1 MTRPV
6 TCPVDCSV
14 SAPPSAPL
22 DIPRSAYVHIPFCR
36 HRCYYC
42 DFPISVVSPRQ
53 RGETSRAMATYVDV
67 LCTEIGATPI
77 LGNSRETQPLETVFF
92 GGGTPSLLSVPQ
104 LEQILAAL
112 ESRFG
117 LHPGA
122 EISMEM
128 DPGTFSEAQL
138 TGFLQAGI
146 TRISL
151 GVQALEDALLEAC
164 GRSHRLADIYRT
176 VAWLH
181 RSAVTSWGLDLI
193 SGLPHQHLDQW
204 QATLAQA
211 VDLQPH
217 HISVYDL
224 TIEPQT
230 VFGRRYQPGSQP
242 LPSDGQ
248 TAAMY
253 HRAHHTLI
261 QGGYEHYEI
270 SNYAR
275 PSHRCRHNLTYWQNQ
290 PYYGFGLGATSY
302 TNHQRFGRPRTQA
315 TYQDWVTAFVAA
327 EGQLSTPPTPPTEQ
341 LLDRLM
347 VGLRLAA
354 GIPSADLRSLCNAS
368 QWEHLFQ
375 QLQPHLAHGR
385 VVFDGINRP
394 DLGPPPA
401 LTDPWSLRLSAPEGF
416 LWSNQVIA
424 DCFAAFPEAL
434 I

>member
-1 MTRPV
+1 
-6 TCPVDCSV
+6 
-14 SAPPSAPL
+14 
-22 DIPRSAYVHIPFCR
+22 
-36 HRCYYC
+36 
-42 DFPISVVSPRQ
+42 
-53 RGETSRAMATYVDV
+53 MATYVEV
-67 LCTEIGATPI
+67 LCTEIAATPA
-77 LGNSRETQPLETVFF
+77 LGAPLETVFF

-117 LHPGA
+117 LRSGA

-151 GVQALEDALLEAC
+151 GVQALDDEHLAAC
-164 GRSHRLADIYRT
+164 GRSHRLVDIRRT
-176 VAWLH
+176 VDWLH
-181 RSAVTSWGLDLI
+181 RSPVTSWSLDLI

-204 QATLAQA
+204 QTTLVQA
-211 VDLQPH
+211 MALQPH

-242 LPSDGQ
+242 LPSDSQ

-253 HRAHHTLI
+253 RRAHRTLT

-275 PSHRCRHNLTYWQNQ
+275 PGHRCRHNLTYWHNR

-302 TNHQRFGRPRTQA
+302 TNHQRFGRPRTLA
-315 TYQDWVTAFVAA
+315 AYQDWVTQFVA
-327 EGQLSTPPTPPTEQ
+327 EGGQLATPPTPPAEQ
-341 LLDRLM
+341 LLDRLL

-354 GIPSADLRSLCNAS
+354 GIPSADLRLLCDAS
-368 QWEHLFQ
+368 QWERLFQ
-375 QLQPHLAHGR
+375 QLQPHMVQGR
-385 VVFDGINRP
+385 VAFDGITLL
-394 DLGPPPA
+394 DLGTPPA
-401 LTDPWSLRLSAPEGF
+401 LTDSWCLRLSAPEGF
-416 LWSNQVIA
+416 LWSNQVLA
-424 DCFAAFPEAL
+424 DCFAAFPEAVL
-434 I
+434 A